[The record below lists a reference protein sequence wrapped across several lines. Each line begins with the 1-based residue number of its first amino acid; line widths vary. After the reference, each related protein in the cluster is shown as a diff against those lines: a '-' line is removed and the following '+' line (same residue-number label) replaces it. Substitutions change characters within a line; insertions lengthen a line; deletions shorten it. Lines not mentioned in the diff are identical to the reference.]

1 MRDVFLFNPGR
12 LKRKDFTIQYINEEN
27 QKKNLPIEQLENI
40 HVFSELDLN
49 TSFLNLL
56 SQSGVCLHTYNYYGY
71 YAGSYI
77 PRKKQVSGYVDLKQ
91 AQYCFEHDKRIYIA
105 QQFIFGSVHH
115 ILRNLRQHKAV
126 CSPFILRI
134 EEFQKAIKETK
145 DIQTLMG
152 IEGNI
157 RQTYYGAFN
166 SIIKNDKFHMTKRE
180 KRPPNNPIN
189 ALISFGNSLMY
200 TTVLSELYKTQLN
213 PTISFLH
220 EPCVK
225 RYSLSLDISEI
236 FKPLI
241 IDRLIFSLINNRMIK
256 ENDFQWIDENIC
268 MLNENGKKRFLL
280 EYEKKL
286 SQTVKHRKL
295 NRKVSYRFFI
305 RLECYKLIKHFIG
318 EDAYK
323 PLKAWW

>member
-12 LKRKDFTIQYINEEN
+12 LKRKDFTIQYINENN
-27 QKKNLPIEQLENI
+27 QKKILPIEQLENI

-71 YAGSYI
+71 YAGSFI

-91 AQYCFEHDKRIYIA
+91 AQYCFEHNKRIYIA
-105 QQFIFGSVHH
+105 QQFVYSAVHH
-115 ILRNLRQHKAV
+115 ILRNLRQHKEE
-126 CSPFILRI
+126 CEPFIQKIEGLR
-134 EEFQKAIKETK
+134 ESIKDTN
-145 DIQTLMG
+145 DIHTLMG

-157 RQTYYGAFN
+157 RKVYYSGFN
-166 SIIKNDKFHMTKRE
+166 CIIKNPEFHIVKRE

-200 TTVLSELYKTQLN
+200 TAVLSELYKTQLN

-225 RYSLSLDISEI
+225 RYSLSLDIAEI

-241 IDRLIFSLINNRMIK
+241 IDRLIFSLINNKMIN
-256 ENDFQWIDENIC
+256 ESHFQWIDESIC
-268 MLNENGKKRFLL
+268 MLNEKGKKRFLL

-295 NRKVSYRFFI
+295 NRKTSYRFFI

-318 EDAYK
+318 EKTYN